1 MIMLLMKLFIGAL
14 VYYVMVMVVPQ
25 IKIKQKAIRLFGKYF
40 TYFIGGWD
48 VTSFILMAIVLC
60 GIFMGNMFRDV
71 MITISGVIFCTAVFL
86 GLFVTLIFG
95 VYCFDDKFFYIISFP
110 KGVRKVSLD
119 EIREASKYIYPF
131 LANAMVIFLTKDKFF
146 CIPMGA
152 YVGGYCFIEKFFEK
166 LGLTPI
172 DMHPELLWKNEY
184 MKITSDETKAL
195 LKKITKSRKRV

>member
-48 VTSFILMAIVLC
+48 VTSFILMVIVLC
-60 GIFMGNMFRDV
+60 GMFMGNMFRDV
-71 MITISGVIFCTAVFL
+71 MITISGVIFRTAVFS

-152 YVGGYCFIEKFFEK
+152 YVGGYRFIEKFFEK

-184 MKITSDETKAL
+184 MKITSDETKVL
-195 LKKITKSRKRV
+195 LKEITKSRKRV